1 MRSPIRGDEMYIEN
15 LNRACA
21 AEKRNIYMYM
31 YIGGSWGKGRPTKKT
46 VRLVS
51 LRIKVTVQGI
61 LRYRFAK
68 IPSYPLLRTA
78 PPLSSSSRISRSDR
92 RPTSRSP
99 TSRLRNPSEPTYIHI
114 HAYIHTLFSP
124 HTEPRSMRV
133 VTYIR
138 PSVHNLLLSRAHL
151 LLPSRHSRLTGS
163 AADTRA
169 PIYLR
174 TKGTNSGTG
183 THVRGAF
190 SRERRQH
197 ANVEDRER
205 EREREMPSRL
215 IPWTGRG
222 QVSVRPCRPDRMLL
236 PPHRLRVHHGS
247 SLDRGIV
254 GCTQV
259 CTRWAG
265 RAFLRRCRVSYIHR
279 KAPTSSKNERERG
292 RDGKGYS
299 RQGRGKGGGEE
310 KEEGAKRER
319 EFLRGPRTSLSAFSW
334 RQSSLFE
341 RATAAP
347 LSPCASRPAPES
359 FSRLVASA
367 PAPASSSSSSF
378 SSPYPARIS
387 NGESLDARIPDH
399 RRHTTASTL
408 LSSLI
413 VHSIQDSFKT
423 QFFPS
428 FFLSPFS

>member
-1 MRSPIRGDEMYIEN
+1 
-15 LNRACA
+15 
-21 AEKRNIYMYM
+21 MYM

-151 LLPSRHSRLTGS
+151 LLPPRHSRLTGS

-190 SRERRQH
+190 SREKRQH

-279 KAPTSSKNERERG
+279 KAPTSSKNERERERG

-310 KEEGAKRER
+310 KEEREEEERER
-319 EFLRGPRTSLSAFSW
+319 VSTGPSNESFCLFVEAIEFVRESNRCASLSL
-334 RQSSLFE
+334 R
-341 RATAAP
+341 
-347 LSPCASRPAPES
+347 LSTCSRELLPARC
-359 FSRLVASA
+359 FC
-367 PAPASSSSSSF
+367 SSS
-378 SSPYPARIS
+378 R
-387 NGESLDARIPDH
+387 
-399 RRHTTASTL
+399 
-408 LSSLI
+408 
-413 VHSIQDSFKT
+413 V
-423 QFFPS
+423 FFFF
-428 FFLSPFS
+428 FFLLALPRAHIQRRVPGRPDP